1 MKIVNNKGQSVLSL
15 ALSHCKEETIQ
26 VIKRAEEQEKT
37 WWNFRDTHSDGLKY
51 GDLDAR
57 FYPEAAAEPGRGVST
72 RESRRRNFSR
82 LNKGVSWE
90 NPDGIDL
97 SAERKRAAK
106 KKKEREAA
114 QTWVEFGRILSV
126 RAVGDSD
133 EILDLMEKILRA
145 ETAIAKSGEKPNVA
159 SRAADVLSSAAAD
172 DADFRLLRALVGVRL
187 QDCGISD
194 RVLVRV
200 MKFRRSACKILAAAV
215 AGAMEK
221 GA

>member
-15 ALSHCKEETIQ
+15 ALSHCKEETIEA
-26 VIKRAEEQEKT
+26 IKRAEEREKT

-114 QTWVEFGRILSV
+114 QTWVEFGRILSG

-159 SRAADVLSSAAAD
+159 LRAADVLSSAAAD
-172 DADFRLLRALVGVRL
+172 GL
-187 QDCGISD
+187 C
-194 RVLVRV
+194 
-200 MKFRRSACKILAAAV
+200 
-215 AGAMEK
+215 
-221 GA
+221 

>member
-15 ALSHCKEETIQ
+15 ALSHCKEETIE

-126 RAVGDSD
+126 RAVSDSD

-159 SRAADVLSSAAAD
+159 SRAADVPVSYTHLTLPTKA
-172 DADFRLLRALVGVRL
+172 
-187 QDCGISD
+187 
-194 RVLVRV
+194 
-200 MKFRRSACKILAAAV
+200 
-215 AGAMEK
+215 
-221 GA
+221 